1 MKDGTHLITL
11 PLPVIPC
18 PPSCITYVIT
28 APRLGD
34 ANEAGAMLLPVVTDV
49 VCVTVPALFALPL
62 LLLPLLLLLLAGG
75 VDSDLGDPFDMVVDE
90 FLLAFVEDELT
101 AVELRTLIEVRLL
114 LALDGGGG

>member
-1 MKDGTHLITL
+1 MS
-11 PLPVIPC
+11 
-18 PPSCITYVIT
+18 PSCITYVIT

-49 VCVTVPALFALPL
+49 IVVVCVTVPALFALPL
-62 LLLPLLLLLLAGG
+62 LLLPLLLLWLAGG

-101 AVELRTLIEVRLL
+101 AVELRTLIDVRLL